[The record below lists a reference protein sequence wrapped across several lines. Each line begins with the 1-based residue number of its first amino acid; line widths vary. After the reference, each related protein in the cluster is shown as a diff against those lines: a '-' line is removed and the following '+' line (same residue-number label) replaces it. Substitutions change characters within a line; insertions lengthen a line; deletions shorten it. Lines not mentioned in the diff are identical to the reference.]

1 MKKIISFIITI
12 VCATSIC
19 AVGQDADSIKT
30 KPIRPVISSYMV
42 DLGKA
47 SVLDTYLSPI
57 KYHGVNLRLGYER
70 LQAMRFNPEKWI
82 MQLDASLNYMP
93 VKNPAGN
100 HNIYSLLTEF
110 KWGMMHKWAIKPKL
124 NLMFGGSTQFKGGV
138 LYSPGNSNNVVS
150 VKIRWCVNIT
160 GMAVYNIKLWKLPL
174 TLRYQATLPVF
185 SVFFSPDYGESFYE
199 IYVGNRS
206 GLVNFGWWGNRF
218 DMENLF
224 TTDIHLGNTVL
235 RMGYRNTVNSSW
247 IMKLNTQIYTN
258 SFVLGLGG
266 EWMSLRSNKSLNST
280 AKVIS
285 AMY

>member
-1 MKKIISFIITI
+1 
-12 VCATSIC
+12 
-19 AVGQDADSIKT
+19 
-30 KPIRPVISSYMV
+30 MV